1 MADKIIRILGK
12 KGRTTI
18 PHNIR
23 KELGFEGKDILSYE
37 VVDDN
42 TIVLRKET
50 LCEVNS
56 NAGAFIND
64 DVTLEKFLDSLT
76 SIQQVKACIYLNAIW
91 ARNEGVN
98 LDEV

>member
-50 LCEVNS
+50 LCEGDS
-56 NAGAFIND
+56 NACAYIND
-64 DVTLEKFLDSLT
+64 NISLEKFLDSLT
-76 SIQQVKACIYLNAIW
+76 PAQQRKACLYLNVIW

>member
-91 ARNEGVN
+91 AGNKGVN